1 MTTPNEE
8 LYDGVGTDKPVTNPR
23 EAYEKKHG
31 TYADKGFEIDIAPA
45 PDTSPAPFG
54 PLTGKR

>member
-1 MTTPNEE
+1 MPTPNDE
-8 LYDGVGTDKPVTNPR
+8 LFGQVGQDKPVTDPR

-31 TYADKGFEIDIAPA
+31 QYADKGFEVDIAPA
-45 PDTSPAPFG
+45 PDTSPMPIG